1 VSSLQIP
8 PASSAI
14 AATPPRRSLARRFE
28 SFVGRLS
35 VRNDFW
41 HKVCS
46 LIWLPY
52 AFRSGISLRRVDA
65 ETFTAVLPF
74 RRINR
79 NWYNAMAGAALLGNC
94 EVAGGMYL
102 FAKCGPDYMVVCK
115 RMDYRFRRPCLG
127 PAVYRVLRSEEIAER
142 VAANEAFN
150 VTLEMEVRQSLRRK
164 GKEPKVGECS
174 ITFHCMPLEMARSRG
189 RGRPADAAREDGD
202 A

>member
-1 VSSLQIP
+1 
-8 PASSAI
+8 
-14 AATPPRRSLARRFE
+14 
-28 SFVGRLS
+28 VGRLS

-74 RRINR
+74 KRINR

-94 EVAGGMYL
+94 EVAAGMYL

-127 PAVYRVLRSEEIAER
+127 PAVYRVVQSEEIAPR
-142 VAANEAFN
+142 IAANEVFN
-150 VTLEMEVRQSLRRK
+150 VTLEMEIRQSLRRK
-164 GKEPKVGECS
+164 GKEPKVGECT
-174 ITFHCMPLEMARSRG
+174 ITFHCMPLEIARSRG
-189 RGRPADAAREDGD
+189 DGAKSAPSRRSLPATGAAAE
-202 A
+202 